1 MTTTSIQQTYPARA
15 SWRTAVQNVLSV
27 ILVLG
32 IVAPIVAAILH
43 DELGEYLP
51 DAWLAWVVAAAAV
64 LAAVAAAL
72 ARIMAIPAVD
82 AWLRHLG
89 LSSTPTRAPIGP
101 DGVPVIT
108 TTASSTIGAIDAAKI
123 RANAIDSGKIAAN
136 AVTAARVTAGA
147 IVDTAAPAGYEVTE
161 VSAAKDEVAEAVR
174 DLLEYHLDDVGAV
187 YATPRDP
194 IHEADVIV
202 EKLLALG
209 WRPTA

>member
-1 MTTTSIQQTYPARA
+1 MTTSTQQAYPARA
-15 SWRTAVQNVLSV
+15 SWRTAVQNALSV

-32 IVAPIVAAILH
+32 IIAPIVAAILR

-51 DAWLAWVVAAAAV
+51 DAWLAWVVAAGAV

-89 LSSTPTRAPIGP
+89 LSSAPVVAEP
-101 DGVPVIT
+101 DADGVHDIT
-108 TTASSTIGAIDAAKI
+108 W
-123 RANAIDSGKIAAN
+123 
-136 AVTAARVTAGA
+136 
-147 IVDTAAPAGYEVTE
+147 IVDTIAPAGYEVPE
-161 VSAAKDEVAEAVR
+161 VSTAKDEIAAAVR
-174 DLLEYHLDDVGAV
+174 DLLEYHLDDVETV

-202 EKLLALG
+202 EKLLTLG